1 MRREKRNRENGGGPI
16 EKNMDRRKDRWTFA
30 RAPMKTRRT
39 RPFNRRCGRGRM
51 RENRAGGETRA
62 HRSFEK
68 RREAKEY
75 SLPYGL
81 FNALRCMK

>member
-1 MRREKRNRENGGGPI
+1 MRREKRNRENGGGPT

-51 RENRAGGETRA
+51 RENRAG
-62 HRSFEK
+62 K
-68 RREAKEY
+68 RGRIAVLKREERQKNIVC
-75 SLPYGL
+75 LTGCL
-81 FNALRCMK
+81 THCDV

>member
-1 MRREKRNRENGGGPI
+1 MRREKRDKENGGGPT
-16 EKNMDRRKDRWTFA
+16 EKNMDRRKGERIFA

-39 RPFNRRCGRGRM
+39 WLFSRLCGRGRM